1 MTHLLTDSTLFTL
14 TFADSGKLV
23 IGGSH
28 KGTLQIW
35 DLQNTPPT
43 TSKNHLHTSSITSL
57 SYSPCGGFIASAD
70 NTGNVGLW
78 SSEDLIEPMTVLDN
92 IMSRVTTLYP
102 LSDSSHLLTAHED
115 GSIKLWN
122 VLTNGLERE
131 FKGHLSEVQSLSVTT
146 NKELLMSG
154 DLDGHVIIW
163 SLQKGTKLRNF
174 KDHNTQIINVF
185 FHCSLYII
193 TADREGVIFI
203 KEYKTANVLYN
214 NAIYKNELCHLKVE
228 RIDNCD
234 IIAAGYENGIIKVWK
249 LPNMESMTTLQGQT
263 GSITSIHFYSCTN
276 TSGFGFGCLTTSKDG
291 SIFMWDVTSG
301 CQVSRLI
308 TDHPV
313 TAGSLNPSSQL
324 NTLVYGCDNG
334 YIGVVWYECK
344 LDEKECDNNIILK
357 LLKRQAT
364 PVYSKTRHSPLD
376 IATSTTVSNEG
387 IQDIKSQD
395 LTVPFTLQTES
406 IKEEDM
412 SDVKERED
420 RPTNEVSSSCPIK
433 ESYITNSSSSLTKQ
447 FTTSNSPAKD
457 STVNLKVAYS
467 NNNST
472 DLDTHELDYI
482 VSNEK
487 ENQEI
492 VIENEESS
500 PNLIKDGINISVG
513 TTSPPVAK
521 GNDSRSTACT
531 LL

>member
-14 TFADSGKLV
+14 TFADSRKLV

-28 KGTLQIW
+28 KGILQIW

-43 TSKNHLHTSSITSL
+43 TSKNHLHTSPITSL
-57 SYSPCGGFIASAD
+57 SYSPCGGFIVSAD

-78 SSEDLIEPMTVLDN
+78 SSEDLIEPTTILDN

-115 GSIKLWN
+115 GSIKLWD

-131 FKGHLSEVQSLSVTT
+131 FKGHFSEVQSLSVTS
-146 NKELLMSG
+146 NEELLMSG

-163 SLQKGTKLRNF
+163 SLQKGIKLRNF

-203 KEYKTANVLYN
+203 KEYKTSNVLYN
-214 NAIYKNELCHLKVE
+214 NAIYKNELCHLKVK
-228 RIDNCD
+228 RIDKCD
-234 IIAAGYENGIIKVWK
+234 IVAAGYENGIIKVWK

-276 TSGFGFGCLTTSKDG
+276 TSGISCLTTSKDG

-308 TDHPV
+308 TDHPI

-324 NTLVYGCDNG
+324 DTLVYGCDNG
-334 YIGVVWYECK
+334 YIGMVWYECK
-344 LDEKECDNNIILK
+344 LDEKESDNNIILK
-357 LLKRQAT
+357 LLKSPVT
-364 PVYSKTRHSPLD
+364 PVYSKTRHSPID
-376 IATSTTVSNEG
+376 IATSTTVPNEG
-387 IQDIKSQD
+387 NKDIKSQD
-395 LTVPFTLQTES
+395 LTVQSTLQTES
-406 IKEEDM
+406 INKEEM
-412 SDVKERED
+412 SDAKEREN
-420 RPTNEVSSSCPIK
+420 RPAIEVRSSCPIK
-433 ESYITNSSSSLTKQ
+433 DSDLTNSSSSLTKL
-447 FTTSNSPAKD
+447 TTSHSHVKD
-457 STVNLKVAYS
+457 STVNNINVVYS

-472 DLDTHELDYI
+472 DLNTYEPDSI
-482 VSNEK
+482 VLNEK
-487 ENQEI
+487 EYQKT
-492 VIENEESS
+492 VMENEESS
-500 PNLIKDGINISVG
+500 TNPNEDGINISVS
-513 TTSPPVAK
+513 TTSHLVAE
-521 GNDSRSTACT
+521 GSDSRSTACT